1 MGRENARGQ
10 ADVVIAGA
18 GPAGAVAALVLARAG
33 ARVVVFDRARFP
45 RRKLCGDTINP
56 GALGLLRRLGLGAA
70 AGSFAI
76 PGMFVTGDRGI
87 EITGEYGDGISGRAI
102 LREHL
107 DLALVRAAAAAGARI
122 EEDVR
127 VVGVTRSD
135 ADRVDGLRIR
145 NRAGLTDTVRAPIVI
160 AADGSY
166 SQLARSLGLARLAT
180 APRRW
185 AVGTYFTDVVHG
197 SPLGEM
203 HIRRDKYFG
212 VAQLPGGLTNLCIV
226 SADRETLRDS
236 GVLIRTTIQSE
247 SVLKDRFVH
256 ARPAAPPVMLGPLA
270 VDGRAAGVPGLLL
283 AGDAAGFVD
292 PMTGDGLRFT
302 VRGAELAA
310 EEALRAL
317 EHGWADAHVRLE
329 ARRRREFST
338 KWRFNRALRGLFGS
352 PLRVRAAERAASF
365 VPWLAEHAI
374 RYAGDI
380 GASRTDEAAGFI
392 AARRD
397 IPRKLEERRRV

>member
-1 MGRENARGQ
+1 VQAENVRAH
-10 ADVVIAGA
+10 ADVVITGA
-18 GPAGAVAALVLARAG
+18 GPAGAVAAIVLARAG

-56 GALGLLRRLGLGAA
+56 GALALLRRLGLGAA
-70 AGSFAI
+70 AGSFVI
-76 PGMFVTGDRGI
+76 PGMVVTGDRGV
-87 EITGEYGDGISGRAI
+87 EITGAYGEGITGRAI

-107 DLALVRAAAAAGARI
+107 DHALVCAATAAGARI

-127 VVGVTRSD
+127 VVGVTKSS
-135 ADRVDGLRIR
+135 ADRVDGVRIR
-145 NRAGLTDTVRAPIVI
+145 SGADLTDAVRAHVVI

-180 APRRW
+180 TPRRW
-185 AVGTYFTDVVHG
+185 AVGTYFTDVVHD
-197 SPLGEM
+197 SRLGEM
-203 HIRRDKYFG
+203 HIRRGKYFG

-226 SADRETLRDS
+226 SADRNTLRDS
-236 GVLIRTTIQSE
+236 SLLIRETIQTE
-247 SVLKDRFVH
+247 AVLKDRFVH
-256 ARPAAPPVMLGPLA
+256 ARAIAPSVMLGPLA
-270 VDGRAAGVPGLLL
+270 VDGLAAGAPGLLL

-302 VRGAELAA
+302 IRGAELAA

-317 EHGWADAHVRLE
+317 EHGWADAHVRLQ
-329 ARRRREFST
+329 ARRRREFSA

-352 PLRVRAAERAASF
+352 PWRVSAAERAAF
-365 VPWLAEHAI
+365 LAPWLAERAV

-380 GASRTDEAAGFI
+380 GASRLYDEESPT
-392 AARRD
+392 AARGD
-397 IPRKLEERRRV
+397 IPPKLEERRRV